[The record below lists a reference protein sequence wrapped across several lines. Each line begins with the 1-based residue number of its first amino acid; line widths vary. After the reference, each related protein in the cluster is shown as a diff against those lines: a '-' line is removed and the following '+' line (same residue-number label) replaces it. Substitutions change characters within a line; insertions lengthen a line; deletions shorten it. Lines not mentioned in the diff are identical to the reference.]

1 MSEPETD
8 SNTIDSKKTEN
19 TNTTESVNYAGF
31 TRGLITYTI
40 HILISF
46 VLIGSMGLY
55 LCKIA
60 QANVLPD
67 NLKYAPFGDIIKDVE
82 PIPIN
87 INIVKVYGL
96 MGMGM
101 FLGQKPS
108 LEESTKIVFDSK
120 QVAESYNKGVL
131 GLLESLKTN
140 PERAGFFGLY
150 FTDVLTSMIST
161 NNIVINGFF
170 GFMNQYL
177 PETVILLIFPL
188 IAILFV
194 FFMIFLN
201 IILAFFYQFAH
212 WSDFFMSKV
221 IKNNKVSWQDPLTF
235 FRPLRAFFFFLYL
248 LFLFVPFI
256 VIFPLL
262 TTLYSLFAP
271 LGLDATIYKTD
282 QKFGFLQFLKDVI
295 VYKNQFYLILL
306 TLGLLSQSSIYLG
319 QNGIIGC
326 LVGILIVMF
335 SLHLYNQFVPNN
347 DKFKNQTEG
356 LVSSAPAKVKGSQ
369 SQQGGYKKKMK
380 K

>member
-1 MSEPETD
+1 MSESESD
-8 SNTIDSKKTEN
+8 SNAIDSKKTEN
-19 TNTTESVNYAGF
+19 TDTTKSVNYAGF
-31 TRGLITYTI
+31 TTGLITYTI
-40 HILISF
+40 HIIISF

-55 LCKIA
+55 MCKIA
-60 QANVLPD
+60 QSNVLPD
-67 NLKYAPFGDIIKDVE
+67 NLKYAPFGDKIKDVE
-82 PIPIN
+82 QIPIN
-87 INIVKVYGL
+87 INVVKVYGL

-120 QVAESYNKGVL
+120 QIAESYNKGVL

-150 FTDVLTSMIST
+150 FTDVLSSIIAT
-161 NNIVINGFF
+161 NNIIINGFF

-177 PETVILLIFPL
+177 PETFILFIFPFIVL
-188 IAILFV
+188 LFII
-194 FFMIFLN
+194 FMLFLN
-201 IILAFFYQFAH
+201 IILAFFYQLSH
-212 WSDFFMSKV
+212 WSDFFMHKV
-221 IKNNKVSWQDPLTF
+221 IKNNKVVWEDPITF

-256 VIFPLL
+256 AIFPLL

-271 LGLDATIYKTD
+271 LGLSATIYKTD
-282 QKFGFLQFLKDVI
+282 QQFGFLQFLKDVI
-295 VYKNQFYLILL
+295 IYKNQFYLILL
-306 TLGLLSQSSIYLG
+306 TLGLLSQSSVYLG

-335 SLHLYNQFVPNN
+335 GLHLYNQFVPNN
-347 DKFKNQTEG
+347 DKYETEG
-356 LVSSAPAKVKGSQ
+356 LVSSAPAKVKSSQ
-369 SQQGGYKKKMK
+369 EGGYKKKMK